1 MSKTQLFCK
10 LRHHEVLKV
19 DTIISDDRLWDS
31 KWRDDVIEYKQ
42 GWIFSRIVEC
52 SISSTHFMK

>member
-31 KWRDDVIEYKQ
+31 KSRDDVIEYK
-42 GWIFSRIVEC
+42 
-52 SISSTHFMK
+52 